1 MTTHFKIYTFD
12 PPKSFHFI
20 IPSETQFHNSLP
32 QQSQNC
38 DFHQRPTAM
47 DEASEKIENLKSLN
61 SVLIKEAVERR
72 QKVDSLQKSIGS
84 LESALTRSKSEHR
97 VTGRVDS
104 AAGLYGGVGT
114 REGSI
119 HVSRERDDLRVE
131 LDVQIEE
138 TNGLRLKLVEAERR
152 ERKTEKKVQK
162 MKVEYNGVMEERERR
177 IELMAR
183 DKVGE
188 GDTAGTRVSHFG
200 HGRDTAGTRVS
211 YFGHA
216 GGHGWDTRVLFLG

>member
-1 MTTHFKIYTFD
+1 
-12 PPKSFHFI
+12 
-20 IPSETQFHNSLP
+20 
-32 QQSQNC
+32 
-38 DFHQRPTAM
+38 M

-188 GDTAGTRVSHFG
+188 GWAGR
-200 HGRDTAGTRVS
+200 
-211 YFGHA
+211 
-216 GGHGWDTRVLFLG
+216 GGHGGDTRVPFWTRQGHGGDTRVLFWTRWRTRLGHACPVLG